1 LLVRLLLQTM
11 KKLQALKRRR
21 RSSRNQS
28 KSETKEMLILQVMRK
43 ALQKSYLNQ
52 MTRAISLIK
61 RKLQI

>member
-1 LLVRLLLQTM
+1 M